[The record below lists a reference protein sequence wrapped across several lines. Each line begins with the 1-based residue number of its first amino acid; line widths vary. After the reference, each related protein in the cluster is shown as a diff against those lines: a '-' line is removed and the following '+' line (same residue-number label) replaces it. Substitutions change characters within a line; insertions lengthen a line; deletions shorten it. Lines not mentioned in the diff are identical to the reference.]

1 MNLADALAHVA
12 AMTPAEKAAWDKA
25 NEFWTDAQRDYRAS
39 QHLYG
44 MADAIAPR
52 PPVAD
57 DIDALIA
64 AGNNAQNLALEIAT
78 ASRVLRIWPGD
89 YDSNFPGYSG
99 GLEEA

>member
-1 MNLADALAHVA
+1 MNLSEALAHVD

-64 AGNNAQNLALEIAT
+64 AGNNAHNLAMT
-78 ASRVLRIWPGD
+78 VDSTVFVLRVWPGS
-89 YDSNFPGYSG
+89 YDANFPANRDW
-99 GLEEA
+99 LEEA